1 MSILVVVLCI
11 FTLLVLVAGVVV
23 MVKGG
28 KINKEYSNKLMQAR
42 IYFQAITIAV
52 LALIIYASK

>member
-1 MSILVVVLCI
+1 MSILVIVLCI

-28 KINKEYSNKLMQAR
+28 KVNKEYSNKLMQAR
-42 IYFQAITIAV
+42 IWFQAITIAV
-52 LALIIYASK
+52 LAVIIYASK